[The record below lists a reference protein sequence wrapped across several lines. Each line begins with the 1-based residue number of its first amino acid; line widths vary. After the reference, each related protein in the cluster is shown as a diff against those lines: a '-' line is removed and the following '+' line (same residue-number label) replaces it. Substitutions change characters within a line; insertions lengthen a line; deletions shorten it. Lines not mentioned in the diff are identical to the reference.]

1 MRRFKGAVLALAV
14 SVSLSATAYG
24 GESINFGDYTAV
36 LADDGINFFS
46 EYNDIENVG
55 GGYFAASN
63 KEGGISLINSG
74 GEVVGKYDY
83 TYYGPAGD
91 GLILVYGKNDGGG
104 YGMGT
109 GYTL

>member
-14 SVSLSATAYG
+14 SASLSATAYG

-55 GGYFAASN
+55 GGYFAA
-63 KEGGISLINSG
+63 LFW
-74 GEVVGKYDY
+74 Y
-83 TYYGPAGD
+83 TAKITAAD
-91 GLILVYGKNDGGG
+91 
-104 YGMGT
+104 T
-109 GYTL
+109 AWAA